1 MRRIFIYIP
10 SALFIFDRF
19 VRTARSI
26 WNNVRPGQ
34 ATLTSYDN
42 VTKICIHPS
51 RVKYWKPGQF
61 VLLCI
66 PRIGFGQSH
75 PATIAS
81 TPSSH
86 NGDLIFFLRANKG
99 WTDKILRRA
108 SPSETGKSEFMD
120 VEESFVALIDGP
132 YGGTHSDFAAF
143 DTTLLVA
150 GATGVTFTLPIL
162 LDIAQ
167 RATTQKLPL
176 RNLTFVWIVK
186 TLGCVDWIREELQG
200 AVEQLHGVGIETQV
214 LIFVTCDDTLT
225 ESRRGS
231 EKCTCATTP
240 CCCVETVK
248 VSDGDDF
255 DRIEEIPSPSSESNT
270 IIQLG
275 FGTLRSGRP
284 DLKSLIWKLL
294 DEANGETGVGVC
306 GPLGLST
313 SVRTIVATASDARGV
328 HKGTGAE
335 GIYLHVECFG
345 W

>member
-1 MRRIFIYIP
+1 MY
-10 SALFIFDRF
+10 
-19 VRTARSI
+19 
-26 WNNVRPGQ
+26 NNVHPGQ
-34 ATLTSYDN
+34 ATLSCYDN
-42 VTKICIHPS
+42 VTKICIRSS

-86 NGDLIFFLRANKG
+86 NGDLIFFLRAHKG
-99 WTDKILRRA
+99 WTEKILRRA
-108 SPSETGKSEFMD
+108 SPSKPSKSESTGQK
-120 VEESFVALIDGP
+120 ESFVALIDGP

-143 DTTLLVA
+143 DTTLLIA
-150 GATGVTFTLPIL
+150 GSTGVTFTLPIL

-176 RNLTFVWIVK
+176 RNLMFIWALKSIGGVEWIK
-186 TLGCVDWIREELQG
+186 EELQG
-200 AVEQLHGVGIETQV
+200 AVEKLHGVGIETQV
-214 LIFVTCDDTLT
+214 LIFVTCDDTIS
-225 ESRRGS
+225 ESRHGS
-231 EKCTCATTP
+231 EKCTCNTTP
-240 CCCVETVK
+240 CCCVQTANA
-248 VSDGDDF
+248 STNDS
-255 DRIEEIPSPSSESNT
+255 DRIEEIPCSSSVPNS
-270 IIQLG
+270 IQLG

-284 DLKSLIWKLL
+284 DVKSLLWKLL

-306 GPLGLST
+306 GPLGLS
-313 SVRTIVATASDARGV
+313 SGVRTIVATASDTRGV

-335 GIYLHVECFG
+335 GIYLHVESFE